1 MIETAQVLRIHEH
14 LIAKFGGSTGVRDM
28 QLLESALARP
38 FMTFDQSLLYQTPIE
53 KAAAILESILVNH
66 PFLDG
71 NKRIGY
77 FLMRTLLLE
86 SGYDIKANADDT
98 YHIIIEVASGK
109 LKFDDIVVWLQAH
122 HVVIKVN

>member
-14 LIAKFGGSTGVRDM
+14 LIAEFGGATGVRDM

-38 FMTFDQSLLYQTPIE
+38 FMTFDQSLLYQSSFE

-66 PFLDG
+66 PFIDG

-77 FLMRTLLLE
+77 FLMRTVLLE
-86 SGYDIKANADDT
+86 SGFDIKANADDT
-98 YHIIIEVASGK
+98 YHLIIEVASGK
-109 LKFDDIVVWLQAH
+109 AKFDDIVVWLRAN
-122 HVVIKVN
+122 HVVIEAN

>member
-14 LIAKFGGSTGVRDM
+14 LIAEFGGATGIRDM

-38 FMTFDQSLLYQTPIE
+38 FMTFDQSLLYQSSFE

-66 PFLDG
+66 PFIDG

-77 FLMRTLLLE
+77 FLMRTVLLE
-86 SGYDIKANADDT
+86 SGYDIKADADDT
-98 YHIIIEVASGK
+98 YYLIIDVASGK
-109 LKFDDIVVWLQAH
+109 VKFDDIVVWLRAN
-122 HVVIKVN
+122 HVVIEAN